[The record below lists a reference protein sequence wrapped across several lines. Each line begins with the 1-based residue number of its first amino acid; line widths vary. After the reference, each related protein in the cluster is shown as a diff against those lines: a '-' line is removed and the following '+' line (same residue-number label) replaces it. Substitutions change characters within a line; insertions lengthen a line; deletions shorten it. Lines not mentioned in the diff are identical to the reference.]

1 MAKDLK
7 IKRTAET
14 YKATTDLLTSLNGAD
29 SEEEAEEVFEPKT
42 ARLFLYIKPST
53 AKLLERQAK
62 KLRTSKNQ
70 IVNDLLEA
78 YLKG

>member
-14 YKATTDLLTSLNGAD
+14 YKATTDLLTQLNEAD
-29 SEEEAEEVFEPKT
+29 SEEIEEVFEPKT

>member
-42 ARLFLYIKPST
+42 ARLFLYI
-53 AKLLERQAK
+53 
-62 KLRTSKNQ
+62 
-70 IVNDLLEA
+70 
-78 YLKG
+78 